1 MKRTIALLLAALT
14 AAGMTACSEQ
24 PQTAQEENPAAE
36 TVSRAEEE
44 TAVEEET
51 EPTPASIIGEQFAGL
66 DFGGREFRILGIEAG
81 QQFYV
86 FMGPDFQ
93 EIWAEGYTGEITND
107 AIFDRNSRAEEL
119 LNIRVTPVWEASSGN
134 QNKRFAQ
141 AVTAGSDDFDA
152 SLHGLSSTGEPL
164 QAGYLANLETFENLD
179 IESPWWDK
187 NFVNTFRLFG
197 SRLYFLSGD
206 YQLADDY
213 AVCPI
218 YFNKAIVADAGLE
231 QPYELV
237 REGRWTIDE
246 MYKLEKAC
254 ERDLNGDGVLD
265 MKNDIV
271 AHLENQDKVKH
282 FVYAFNEKSIEID
295 ENGEFVIN
303 TLDERHVNAV
313 ERIFEYG
320 YEKKLIY
327 TDQTGT
333 SYDEAF
339 TTGHAVSYLMNL
351 GNINLFRDM
360 ADDFG
365 IVPGPKYDEEQKTY
379 GNYISNYVVT
389 SFVCPV
395 TAADRAFIGAC
406 IETLGALSS
415 ETVDAA
421 LYDTLLASKLVRDE
435 ESIEMLHICM
445 DTKVYDWAV
454 DFSWGSTYANAYNIQ
469 YDSGSFNFVSMAT
482 KNLKIQQKTMEKLID
497 TIREFQE

>member
-1 MKRTIALLLAALT
+1 MKRCFVFALALLT
-14 AAGMTACSEQ
+14 VAGMTACSEQ
-24 PQTAQEENPAAE
+24 QNLPGETEASVQKTPAVEKE
-36 TVSRAEEE
+36 TVPEEE
-44 TAVEEET
+44 A
-51 EPTPASIIGEQFAGL
+51 EPTPASIISEQFADL
-66 DFGGREFRILGIEAG
+66 DFGGREFRILGIEPG

-107 AIFDRNSRAEEL
+107 AIYDRNSRAEEL
-119 LNIRVTPVWEASSGN
+119 LNIRVTPVLEGSSAN

-152 SLHGLSSTGEPL
+152 SLSGLSSTGEPL

-179 IESPWWDK
+179 IDSPWWDK
-187 NFVNTFRLFG
+187 NFVDTFRLFG

-254 ERDLNGDGVLD
+254 ERDLNGDGILD
-265 MKNDIV
+265 MKNDVV

-313 ERIFEYG
+313 ERIYEYG

-389 SFVCPV
+389 SFVCPI
-395 TAADRAFIGAC
+395 TATDRAFIGAC
-406 IETLGALSS
+406 IEALGAFST

-435 ESIEMLHICM
+435 DTIEMLHICM
-445 DTKVYDWAV
+445 ATKVYDWAV
-454 DFSWGSTYANAYNIQ
+454 DFSWGSTYADAYNSQ
-469 YDSGSFNFVSMAT
+469 YDRGTFNFVSMAA
-482 KNLKIQQKTMEKLID
+482 KNLKIQQKTMEKLLEK
-497 TIREFQE
+497 IRAFQE